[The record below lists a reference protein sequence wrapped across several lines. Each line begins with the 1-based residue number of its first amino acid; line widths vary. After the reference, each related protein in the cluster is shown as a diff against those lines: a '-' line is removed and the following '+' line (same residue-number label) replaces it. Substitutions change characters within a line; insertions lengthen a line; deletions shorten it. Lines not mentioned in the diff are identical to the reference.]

1 MTDYSEF
8 DCKIKIDDVCDFNN
22 SKSFT
27 QINPYCVRRD
37 EYTSMIKCLDLNKV
51 FYEVKR
57 THEPIYY
64 FKHFLFEQSAFSNE
78 KIFKI
83 KLGEIKISDLNI
95 SDVCDYYEPEHYNE
109 EIYGSMSS
117 LEIENKIKSLQPE
130 ILFESLKE
138 KMIDSTHIFNPDYT
152 KVAKLFICEVGDF
165 YTSKYDKL
173 TFNEALEIFKENSGQ
188 YCNVLQYDTNRE
200 YEENEL
206 SGLTDSEILAR
217 LLFNK

>member
-8 DCKIKIDDVCDFNN
+8 DCKIKINDVCDFNN

-37 EYTSMIKCLDLNKV
+37 EYTSMIKCLDSNKV

-57 THEPIYY
+57 THDPIYY
-64 FKHFLFEQSAFSNE
+64 FKHFLFEQSAFSDE

-83 KLGEIKISDLNI
+83 KLGEIKISDLTI
-95 SDVCDYYEPEHYNE
+95 VDVCDYYEPEHYNE

-130 ILFESLKE
+130 ILFESLKDQ
-138 KMIDSTHIFNPDYT
+138 MIQTTHIFNVDYE
-152 KVAKLFICEVGDF
+152 KVGDF
-165 YTSKYDKL
+165 YYSTYKNL
-173 TFNEALEIFKENSGQ
+173 TFNEALEIFKKNGGQ
-188 YCNVLQYDTNRE
+188 YCNTLQYDKNRE
-200 YEENEL
+200 YNETEL